1 MTPHLN
7 YLYMYCLVAYDHLV
21 GQAVADQEVS
31 GFRSDSGIQR
41 LQFPAC
47 SLVVVPSI
55 PKVKVTRLW
64 LQRCRHSLAAVPT
77 FNQVT
82 RLIV

>member
-1 MTPHLN
+1 
-7 YLYMYCLVAYDHLV
+7 MYCLVAYDHLV

-41 LQFPAC
+41 RMAC

-55 PKVKVTRLW
+55 PKVTRLW

>member
-1 MTPHLN
+1 
-7 YLYMYCLVAYDHLV
+7 MYCLVAYDHLV

-31 GFRSDSGIQR
+31 GFIHSLGSDSVIQR
-41 LQFPAC
+41 RMAC

-55 PKVKVTRLW
+55 PKVTRLW

-82 RLIV
+82 RLFV

>member
-1 MTPHLN
+1 
-7 YLYMYCLVAYDHLV
+7 MYCLVAYDHLV

-31 GFRSDSGIQR
+31 GFIHSLGSDSVIQR
-41 LQFPAC
+41 RMAC

-64 LQRCRHSLAAVPT
+64 LQRCRHSLAAVST

-82 RLIV
+82 RLFV